1 MGILVANPLGLLYV
15 FVLEKEGK
23 KENRKE
29 GREEGREGGR
39 KGGRKEGMNT
49 KRGVSLT
56 SHGFTQ
62 ETWERTG

>member
-1 MGILVANPLGLLYV
+1 M

-29 GREEGREGGR
+29 GREGGR
-39 KGGRKEGMNT
+39 NT
-49 KRGVSLT
+49 ERGVSLT

>member
-1 MGILVANPLGLLYV
+1 MGIVVENPLGWLYL

-23 KENRKE
+23 KKNRKE
-29 GREEGREGGR
+29 GRERGR
-39 KGGRKEGMNT
+39 NA

-62 ETWERTG
+62 ETWARTG